1 MDSIRLANDLCV
13 PMEGLGVF
21 QIKDFQTCKEV
32 VKDAI
37 QSGYRL
43 IDTAASYGNE
53 EAVGE
58 AVKECIDEGIVTREE
73 LRITSKL
80 WVQDTDYESAKT
92 AFEVSLQKL
101 GQEYLDI
108 YLIHQAMNDYYG
120 AWRALEELY
129 EDGKVK
135 VIGVCNFYPNQLMD
149 LCLHCK
155 TKPMINQVEMHP
167 FFQQNEALRIMN
179 DLNVQPQA
187 WAPLAEGSH
196 GIFTNPV
203 LREIARIHSKSIA
216 QIVLRW
222 NVQRGVIVIPKSVNP
237 NHRKENLDIWDFE
250 LTENEMETIKQL
262 DLGTSEIIDHYNP
275 GIVKMIANHR
285 IHE

>member
-1 MDSIRLANDLCV
+1 M
-13 PMEGLGVF
+13 
-21 QIKDFQTCKEV
+21 
-32 VKDAI
+32 
-37 QSGYRL
+37 

-101 GQEYLDI
+101 GLEYLDI

-203 LREIARIHSKSIA
+203 LWEIAIKHSKSIA

-237 NHRKENLDIWDFE
+237 NHRKENLDIWDFV
-250 LTENEMETIKQL
+250 LTDDQMDEIKKL
-262 DLGTSEIIDHYNP
+262 DLEKSEIIDHFNP
-275 GIVKMIANHR
+275 SIVKMIVNHR

>member
-1 MDSIRLANDLCV
+1 MDSIRLANDVTV

-101 GQEYLDI
+101 GLEYLDI

-203 LREIARIHSKSIA
+203 LREIAIKHSKSIS

>member
-1 MDSIRLANDLCV
+1 M
-13 PMEGLGVF
+13 
-21 QIKDFQTCKEV
+21 
-32 VKDAI
+32 
-37 QSGYRL
+37 
-43 IDTAASYGNE
+43 
-53 EAVGE
+53 
-58 AVKECIDEGIVTREE
+58 
-73 LRITSKL
+73 
-80 WVQDTDYESAKT
+80 QDTDYESAKT

-101 GQEYLDI
+101 GLEYLDI

-167 FFQQNEALRIMN
+167 FFQQSEALRIMN

-203 LREIARIHSKSIA
+203 LREIAIKHSKSIA